1 MKLGFISLNRYY
13 FRRPNCLA
21 VLSAAVAF
29 ASRASLTFLA
39 SKLLVPEKLKIES
52 VGNNGKL
59 QLFEGKEYRLKIL
72 QEWAKECR
80 KNLRKKGRKMED
92 LKLLVSA
99 ILSWILLGLVI
110 AWYYDKLKW
119 SRTRKG
125 VEEKTEESE
134 GDNTRDE
141 DVPLTMDAGTKRG
154 RKLRRE
160 EE

>member
-29 ASRASLTFLA
+29 VSRTSLTFLA
-39 SKLLVPEKLKIES
+39 SKLLVPEKVKIES

-59 QLFEGKEYRLKIL
+59 QHFEGKEYPLKVL

-80 KNLRKKGRKMED
+80 TKLEKGRKMTMED

-154 RKLRRE
+154 RKLRK
-160 EE
+160 

>member
-1 MKLGFISLNRYY
+1 
-13 FRRPNCLA
+13 LA
-21 VLSAAVAF
+21 S
-29 ASRASLTFLA
+29 SRAR
-39 SKLLVPEKLKIES
+39 EIES

-59 QLFEGKEYRLKIL
+59 QHFEGKEYPLKVL

-80 KNLRKKGRKMED
+80 KKLEKGRKMTMED

-125 VEEKTEESE
+125 VEENTEESE
-134 GDNTRDE
+134 GDNPRDE
-141 DVPLTMDAGTKRG
+141 DVPLTMDAGTK
-154 RKLRRE
+154 E
-160 EE
+160 DAN